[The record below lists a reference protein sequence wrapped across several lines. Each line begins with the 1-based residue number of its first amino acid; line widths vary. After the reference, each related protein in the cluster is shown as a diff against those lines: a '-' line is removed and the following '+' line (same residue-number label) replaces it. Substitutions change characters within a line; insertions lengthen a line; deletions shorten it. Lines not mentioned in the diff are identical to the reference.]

1 MPVGPRH
8 RARHRSHLRGRR
20 SHRATRRSA
29 PRALEQGQEPH
40 VPLRPGHLLR
50 DLVLEFYLSIYLY
63 LYLSIYLS
71 YLIGQDAKKRTRA
84 RERWDLAHAL
94 VL

>member
-1 MPVGPRH
+1 MSVGPRH

-50 DLVLEFYLSIYLY
+50 DLVLEFYLSLS
-63 LYLSIYLS
+63 LSLSIYLS